1 MVEIKASAQ
10 HSTYCRAGFGG
21 SPTAVSRIAV
31 PCPSDRNALRNP
43 PRQHVPTVSTNFE
56 KIQTMKEVK
65 GIGFSIPSENDDY
78 LDLDSTSSLS
88 ETDIA
93 IFAPNLSTTSYS
105 TYEGHSFS
113 SGEYEGKKLYNRESS
128 SKIYEHIKHWNKE
141 LLHFVSSGGTL
152 FVVLCK
158 KEDFYV
164 YTGTKDI
171 SGTGRNQKVT
181 NHVAPA
187 SNYDFMLFP
196 NTEYYSASG
205 KNVYVQSSIYKGF
218 AEQFKNF
225 FTFEVYITN
234 EKIKSPSFTTKNKD
248 RILGASLRLGD
259 GLLIF
264 IPNINLD
271 KREYTL
277 YDTENDI
284 EYWSEE
290 AITKGKMFV
299 NNLVEI
305 DRVLRQKQAK
315 TPKPE
320 WLENSE
326 FELKEALKTKKI
338 IAKNVIEI
346 NKRKKENENLNSVL
360 IEQEVLKNLLF
371 ETGKP
376 LELAVSIALKI
387 LGYKTENY
395 DDGELE
401 LDQIITSPEGV
412 RYIGECEGKDNKD
425 IDVSKFRQLLDG
437 LNADFEKEN
446 VVEKA
451 FGLLIGNPQR
461 LMKPNDRTLDFT
473 LKCKSGAKRE
483 KIGLIKT
490 TDLFFICRYIK
501 ESNDIEFAKKCR
513 IAIHNQLGEVIKFP
527 KIE

>member
-1 MVEIKASAQ
+1 
-10 HSTYCRAGFGG
+10 
-21 SPTAVSRIAV
+21 
-31 PCPSDRNALRNP
+31 
-43 PRQHVPTVSTNFE
+43 
-56 KIQTMKEVK
+56 MKEVK
-65 GIGFSIPSENDDY
+65 GIGFTIPSENDDY

-93 IFAPNLSTTSYS
+93 VFAPNLSTTSYS
-105 TYEGHSFS
+105 TYEGNGYT

-128 SKIYEHIKHWNKE
+128 SKIIEHIKHWKKE
-141 LLHFVSSGGTL
+141 LLHFVSNGGTL
-152 FVVLCK
+152 FVVLCNK
-158 KEDFYV
+158 NDFYI

-181 NHVAPA
+181 NHVAPY
-187 SNYDFMLFP
+187 SNYDFLPFPETKYYPSAGKKVFVQNPIFQNIVNQFEDLF
-196 NTEYYSASG
+196 S
-205 KNVYVQSSIYKGF
+205 
-218 AEQFKNF
+218 
-225 FTFEVYITN
+225 FETYIVN
-234 EKIKSPSFTTKNKD
+234 EKISNPSFTTKNKD
-248 RILGASLRLGD
+248 RILGATLKYGS

-264 IPNINLD
+264 IPNINLNIE
-271 KREYTL
+271 KFVK
-277 YDTENDI
+277 YDTKTNK

-290 AITKGKMFV
+290 AIKKGKIFT

-305 DRVLRQKQAK
+305 DNALRQKQNK
-315 TPKPE
+315 TPKPD
-320 WLENSE
+320 WLIEKS
-326 FELKEALKTKKI
+326 FELKESLKTKAI
-338 IAKNVIEI
+338 I
-346 NKRKKENENLNSVL
+346 NKNLLEIEKRQKENDDLEIVFE
-360 IEQEVLKNLLF
+360 EQEALKDLLF

-376 LELAVSIALKI
+376 LERAISIALKI

-401 LDQIITSPEGV
+401 LDQIITSPEGF

-461 LMKPNDRTLDFT
+461 LIKPEDRTLDFT
-473 LKCKSGAKRE
+473 LKCKSGAQRE

-490 TDLFFICRYIK
+490 TDLFFICRHIK
-501 ESNDIEFAKKCR
+501 ENNDVEFAQKCR
-513 IAIHNQLGEVIKFP
+513 IEIHNQLGNLINFP